1 MEYKGKDYDDAE
13 RIRDE
18 GMKKW
23 MKKKYPMTYEEYEK
37 RVIELFLEPGTYT
50 ATKKEKLEFIYD
62 ELLKNDPDFIRNQYN
77 SDCKSYDNPEK
88 YGIVDPE
95 YIFSDERL
103 DAIPVYNLE
112 LLF

>member
-1 MEYKGKDYDDAE
+1 MNE
-13 RIRDE
+13 
-18 GMKKW
+18 
-23 MKKKYPMTYEEYEK
+23 KKYPMTYEEYEK

-50 ATKKEKLEFIYD
+50 ATKEEKLEFIYD

-88 YGIVDPE
+88 YGIVDPK
-95 YIFSDERL
+95 YIFSDEML
-103 DAIPVYNLE
+103 KSIPVYNLE